1 MEDLIKIEQ
10 QNLMTVFSAGNG
22 VDPILQKLKE
32 EVSKF
37 TPDMTTKKGREEIA
51 SMAYM
56 VAKSKTYLDDLGKEL
71 TSEMK
76 KQSALVDS
84 SRRKIRD
91 FCDDLENKVR
101 EPLIEW
107 ENKEKQR
114 LENLQAKLSELRSFG
129 NVTVNGIKLNL
140 EQMKLRKEEL
150 FKIVVNSSWDEFE
163 SFASIVKTE
172 SLESI
177 TGEINDRQKFED
189 DQFVSLNEVERVAN
203 ACHHHSYQQV
213 YTQAQQDIKED
224 CNEGF
229 EEWKK
234 KILENHWAYTGN
246 SRGRKEAWQ
255 AGKLSS
261 MKELQDLK
269 SDYESLD
276 RNKKELERLAS
287 EYRKEIEDK
296 EGEIAHLKSANERL
310 EEARVCHLED
320 SEKFQE
326 KYKAERNDVLYM
338 DKKVLEEKEKYQEA
352 VKDIDLLLLVASP
365 VTRTGKEKIIQIR
378 TKYGLNKEEK

>member
-1 MEDLIKIEQ
+1 MTMFKTKDQIEEMADNYKPSFYHEECLDGEDLEFVENY
-10 QNLMTVFSAGNG
+10 NL
-22 VDPILQKLKE
+22 
-32 EVSKF
+32 
-37 TPDMTTKKGREEIA
+37 
-51 SMAYM
+51 
-56 VAKSKTYLDDLGKEL
+56 
-71 TSEMK
+71 
-76 KQSALVDS
+76 
-84 SRRKIRD
+84 
-91 FCDDLENKVR
+91 
-101 EPLIEW
+101 
-107 ENKEKQR
+107 
-114 LENLQAKLSELRSFG
+114 
-129 NVTVNGIKLNL
+129 
-140 EQMKLRKEEL
+140 
-150 FKIVVNSSWDEFE
+150 
-163 SFASIVKTE
+163 
-172 SLESI
+172 
-177 TGEINDRQKFED
+177 
-189 DQFVSLNEVERVAN
+189 DQFVSLNEVERVEN
-203 ACHHHSYQQV
+203 ACHHHSYQQG
-213 YTQAQQDIKED
+213 YTQSQQDIKDD
-224 CNEGF
+224 CSEGF

-261 MKELQDLK
+261 MKDLQDLK

-276 RNKKELERLAS
+276 RNKKELEMLAS

-378 TKYGLNKEEK
+378 TKYGLNKEEIGVNRAREAQKQIKEIMEGK